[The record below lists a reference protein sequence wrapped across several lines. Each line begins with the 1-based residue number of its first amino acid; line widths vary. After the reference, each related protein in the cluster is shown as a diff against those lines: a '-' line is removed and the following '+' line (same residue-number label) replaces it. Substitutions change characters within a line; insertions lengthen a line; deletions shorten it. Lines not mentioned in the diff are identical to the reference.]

1 MTLIP
6 LGVGVGGPGQ
16 QHARPLPLPP
26 HNGQHLV
33 DPLLSSAG
41 EREAECVAIT
51 VTDFW
56 SLIHLPRPR
65 PGVGVDGL
73 VGFYDVPKASADDI
87 LRDTSRGKD
96 KVQTVRDTSGADG
109 DIETETEGRYDAAS
123 SQLSRDDDGMADLL
137 FSNRPHNQ

>member
-1 MTLIP
+1 MLPRTIIP
-6 LGVGVGGPGQ
+6 LGVGVGAPGQ

-41 EREAECVAIT
+41 ESEGECVAT
-51 VTDFW
+51 TATDFG

-73 VGFYDVPKASADDI
+73 VGFYDVPKVFGDDI
-87 LRDTSRGKD
+87 LGEGRIR
-96 KVQTVRDTSGADG
+96 VQTVRVTSGTDG
-109 DIETETEGRYDAAS
+109 DIKK
-123 SQLSRDDDGMADLL
+123 
-137 FSNRPHNQ
+137 

>member
-1 MTLIP
+1 MTIIL

-33 DPLLSSAG
+33 DPPLSSAG
-41 EREAECVAIT
+41 EGEGECVAT
-51 VTDFW
+51 TATDFG

-65 PGVGVDGL
+65 PGVGVDGI

-87 LRDTSRGKD
+87 PRDTSRGKD
-96 KVQTVRDTSGADG
+96 KGADS
-109 DIETETEGRYDAAS
+109 ERY
-123 SQLSRDDDGMADLL
+123 LWR
-137 FSNRPHNQ
+137 RWRH